1 MVRFSDQKISISTQ
15 NFIST
20 HVWKPTN
27 SWTMCS
33 FYLCAPDATTVAY
46 KQKYRNSWAIFS
58 WTSLINLF
66 FFLNHVTLDLL
77 APECLSV
84 SRSGCPLVI
93 SHGRYRTI
101 KCQPSTMK
109 SNEEKKVS
117 QKDCSNNK
125 APSINSSSPRVREI
139 DGELI
144 WEDIFS
150 STDHESR
157 GPDLSLYTQWVF
169 HANMD

>member
-1 MVRFSDQKISISTQ
+1 
-15 NFIST
+15 
-20 HVWKPTN
+20 
-27 SWTMCS
+27 
-33 FYLCAPDATTVAY
+33 
-46 KQKYRNSWAIFS
+46 
-58 WTSLINLF
+58 
-66 FFLNHVTLDLL
+66 
-77 APECLSV
+77 
-84 SRSGCPLVI
+84 
-93 SHGRYRTI
+93 
-101 KCQPSTMK
+101 MK

-157 GPDLSLYTQWVF
+157 GPDLSL
-169 HANMD
+169 

>member
-1 MVRFSDQKISISTQ
+1 
-15 NFIST
+15 
-20 HVWKPTN
+20 
-27 SWTMCS
+27 
-33 FYLCAPDATTVAY
+33 
-46 KQKYRNSWAIFS
+46 
-58 WTSLINLF
+58 
-66 FFLNHVTLDLL
+66 
-77 APECLSV
+77 
-84 SRSGCPLVI
+84 
-93 SHGRYRTI
+93 
-101 KCQPSTMK
+101 MK

-125 APSINSSSPRVREI
+125 APSINSSSPGVREI

>member
-1 MVRFSDQKISISTQ
+1 
-15 NFIST
+15 
-20 HVWKPTN
+20 
-27 SWTMCS
+27 
-33 FYLCAPDATTVAY
+33 
-46 KQKYRNSWAIFS
+46 
-58 WTSLINLF
+58 
-66 FFLNHVTLDLL
+66 
-77 APECLSV
+77 
-84 SRSGCPLVI
+84 
-93 SHGRYRTI
+93 
-101 KCQPSTMK
+101 MK

-125 APSINSSSPRVREI
+125 APSINSSSPRVTEI

>member
-1 MVRFSDQKISISTQ
+1 MVRFADQKISISTQ

-20 HVWKPTN
+20 HVWKPIN

-77 APECLSV
+77 AP
-84 SRSGCPLVI
+84 
-93 SHGRYRTI
+93 
-101 KCQPSTMK
+101 
-109 SNEEKKVS
+109 
-117 QKDCSNNK
+117 DC
-125 APSINSSSPRVREI
+125 
-139 DGELI
+139 
-144 WEDIFS
+144 
-150 STDHESR
+150 
-157 GPDLSLYTQWVF
+157 
-169 HANMD
+169 

>member
-1 MVRFSDQKISISTQ
+1 
-15 NFIST
+15 
-20 HVWKPTN
+20 
-27 SWTMCS
+27 
-33 FYLCAPDATTVAY
+33 
-46 KQKYRNSWAIFS
+46 
-58 WTSLINLF
+58 
-66 FFLNHVTLDLL
+66 
-77 APECLSV
+77 
-84 SRSGCPLVI
+84 
-93 SHGRYRTI
+93 
-101 KCQPSTMK
+101 MK

-125 APSINSSSPRVREI
+125 APSINSSSPWVREI

>member
-1 MVRFSDQKISISTQ
+1 
-15 NFIST
+15 
-20 HVWKPTN
+20 
-27 SWTMCS
+27 
-33 FYLCAPDATTVAY
+33 
-46 KQKYRNSWAIFS
+46 
-58 WTSLINLF
+58 
-66 FFLNHVTLDLL
+66 
-77 APECLSV
+77 
-84 SRSGCPLVI
+84 
-93 SHGRYRTI
+93 
-101 KCQPSTMK
+101 MK

-139 DGELI
+139 DGKLI